1 MTTATAKRQSSNA
14 AAARDHHDHS
24 AGIAGPVSVAMTFA
38 RTRARG
44 LIERLPETM
53 DATVAGANDTT
64 SELQR
69 LPDST
74 LRLLAAGSIG
84 LGVGF
89 YLAGA
94 PRLIVAA
101 GLVPALVMGAAIA
114 LRPVAPWQSPTS
126 TPTIRLEELPT

>member
-1 MTTATAKRQSSNA
+1 MATATIKRKRPNVA
-14 AAARDHHDHS
+14 
-24 AGIAGPVSVAMTFA
+24 SVAGRVSGAMA
-38 RTRARG
+38 IALG
-44 LIERLPETM
+44 HAKVLIERLPGSM

-74 LRLLAAGSIG
+74 LRLLAASSIG

-89 YLAGA
+89 YLSGA

-101 GLVPALVMGAAIA
+101 GIAPALAMGAAIA
-114 LRPVAPWQSPTS
+114 LRPLVPRRSPTS
-126 TPTIRLEELPT
+126 TPMIRLEELPT